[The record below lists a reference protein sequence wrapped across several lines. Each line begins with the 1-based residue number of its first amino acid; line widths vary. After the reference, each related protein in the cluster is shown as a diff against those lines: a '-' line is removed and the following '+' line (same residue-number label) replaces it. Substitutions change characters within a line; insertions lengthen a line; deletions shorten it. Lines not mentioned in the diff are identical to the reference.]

1 MVFHN
6 GTEDHGEGG
15 NLMVGARRTAVLLDH
30 HPLWLDAI
38 QPVLGR
44 TGVDVAGR
52 TDSPATALAL
62 LKEHNPDLF
71 VVEPGTPTGDF
82 DTGRVRDALRVSPGT
97 KVLVLTDRADAREI
111 DDALAAGAST
121 FVIKTAHPDDLGAA
135 VRQTFEHSVYLAGGR
150 AMTEPRPRD
159 VEPATDLTRRELEI
173 LRLVAEGHSNAGLAK
188 MLWVTE
194 QTVKFHLSNIYRK
207 LDVANRTEASR
218 WAQLH
223 GILSDGPQTSGDA
236 GAEAAAVWGS
246 ENGHR
251 NGGSN
256 GGPVRLATQH

>member
-1 MVFHN
+1 
-6 GTEDHGEGG
+6 
-15 NLMVGARRTAVLLDH
+15 MVGARRTAVLLDH

-44 TGVDVAGR
+44 AGVDVAGR

-71 VVEPGTPTGDF
+71 VVEPGTQTGDF

-97 KVLVLTDRADAREI
+97 KVLVLSDRADAREI

-135 VRQTFEHSVYLAGGR
+135 IRQTFEHSVYLAGGR
-150 AMTEPRPRD
+150 AMAEPRPKD

-207 LDVANRTEASR
+207 LDVSNRTEASR

-223 GILSDGPQTSGDA
+223 GILSDGPQTRSEAD
-236 GAEAAAVWGS
+236 AEAPPSWGNG
-246 ENGHR
+246 NGHGSGT
-251 NGGSN
+251 NGNGSN
-256 GGPVRLATQH
+256 GGRLLVGT